1 MKNTFSFRHDYGA
14 RNDPKIRRMVN
25 RLGAEA
31 GWAWWII
38 VEELYEQGGRLP
50 LDAIPDLAYD
60 AHVSE
65 EVIEKVIRDFGL
77 FKIERKEFY
86 SERIC
91 WELSDKE
98 DKSSAAKKSAAA
110 RWDKYKKDKELENNK
125 DANACANA
133 SKNDANAY
141 TNAQKSD
148 AEADTLVSKTD
159 AKIKGNEIKGNED
172 IDACASSPQGEA
184 PDTSPKTDKGKIK
197 STNQVMELWNRM
209 IDETGAP
216 LRKIARFTEKR
227 KKKVQ
232 VRWREFMEIGDPTE
246 VVLRIFQNAC
256 TSKFFQG
263 DNKTGWSGDF
273 DWLFENE
280 KNWVKTYEGKYDEH
294 RPNNAQGGRSQ
305 LHIEATKP
313 EDFEG
318 DF

>member
-110 RWDKYKKDKELENNK
+110 RWDKYKKDKELGKNK
-125 DANACANA
+125 DASA
-133 SKNDANAY
+133 SNNDANAY

-148 AEADTLVSKTD
+148 TETDTLASKID
-159 AKIKGNEIKGNED
+159 AKIKGSEIKGSEIKGSED
-172 IDACASSPQGEA
+172 IDADASSSGEPENGVLFPGMA
-184 PDTSPKTDKGKIK
+184 TTPEPEIDPREVF
-197 STNQVMELWNRM
+197 NMWNNI
-209 IDETGAP
+209 IDETQAQFPKLKLLTESKRTHIKARLQEFKKYGEP
-216 LRKIARFTEKR
+216 LEIAEQVIRK
-227 KKKVQ
+227 
-232 VRWREFMEIGDPTE
+232 
-246 VVLRIFQNAC
+246 AC
-256 TSKFFQG
+256 TSKFLNGQRWANFKWIFCFK
-263 DNKTGWSGDF
+263 DNWDKI
-273 DWLFENE
+273 
-280 KNWVKTYEGKYDEH
+280 YEGDYDD
-294 RPNNAQGGRSQ
+294 RPSTPAEYDR
-305 LHIEATKP
+305 LHIPATSPEAYE
-313 EDFEG
+313 EDF
-318 DF
+318 